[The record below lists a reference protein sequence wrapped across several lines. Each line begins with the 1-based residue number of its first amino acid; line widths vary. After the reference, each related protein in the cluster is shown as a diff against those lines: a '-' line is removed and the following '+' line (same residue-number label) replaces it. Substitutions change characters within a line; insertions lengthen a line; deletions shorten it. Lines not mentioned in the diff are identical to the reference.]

1 MPFQLFRTDN
11 RDPDTIARDG
21 FQARAPMSADVAR
34 QFVERSV
41 VDANTPLNLPVAA
54 QRGVMADY
62 FARNQS
68 LVGLGSLYQEI
79 RRETSQSTLHVST
92 SPSDG
97 TGGIRS
103 RHLYEIEVPAQR
115 LYAWQEGR
123 LGRISATPTEVSS
136 LAEAHPINNSLG
148 LPPTRPVLL
157 TDAPTLRDSTMFAIS
172 SPSGEGEVAFLTG
185 IPREWTQRSR
195 ALAEGGGWQ
204 PMPAPAQGLDASTV
218 ATPVAA
224 VATPAAAVASN
235 SSVSSPAVPTPS
247 TTPVTTAPVAST
259 SSLSSPAVPLSAPQP
274 GSSSASPATPW
285 TTSASS
291 TQDYAEGRRPPPVP
305 ARPLSMLT
313 HPYQEA
319 GHPRHEAYEQ
329 ARDGLQRLQPQ
340 RPVGER
346 SLAAAALADAAHNA
360 TPPLPRIDH
369 VAEGPNGRLFA
380 VHGELGNSAARY
392 AHADPAQVRAQAQVA
407 SDYAAGR
414 IAANPTASS
423 GHSAPAQTPP
433 AAPGQHNA
441 PDPSHAQQAPAQ
453 EQQQQQQQPA
463 QQEGNRVRALAAMFE
478 NAAADQNQNQGGQ
491 NPGGPRH
498 R

>member
-21 FQARAPMSADVAR
+21 FQARAPMSADAAR

-204 PMPAPAQGLDASTV
+204 PMPAPAQGLGASTV
-218 ATPVAA
+218 ATPVA
-224 VATPAAAVASN
+224 TPAAPVASS

-259 SSLSSPAVPLSAPQP
+259 SSLSSPAVSLSASNP
-274 GSSSASPATPW
+274 GSSSASPAMPW
-285 TTSASS
+285 TASASS
-291 TQDYAEGRRPPPVP
+291 TQDHAEGRRPPPVP

-319 GHPRHEAYEQ
+319 GHSRHEAYEQ

-340 RPVGER
+340 RPAGER

-392 AHADPAQVRAQAQVA
+392 AHADPAQVKAQAQVV

-414 IAANPTASS
+414 LAASHTASAS
-423 GHSAPAQTPP
+423 QRAPA
-433 AAPGQHNA
+433 AATPGQQ
-441 PDPSHAQQAPAQ
+441 PQAPNVAQ
-453 EQQQQQQQPA
+453 APQQQQQEQPA

-478 NAAADQNQNQGGQ
+478 ASAADQNQNQGGQ
-491 NPGGPRH
+491 NSGGGPRH